1 VRAASFS
8 TLVALAIIVAL
19 QIVLFVDLQLPF
31 YAAWLVGVSLTTFVF
46 YWVDKRLARI
56 RRFTIRIPERTLNL
70 LALAGGF
77 AGAWLGRALFRHK
90 TNIRKHWEMFAIL
103 VLGTLIHTALIYWV
117 FFRDLWPLW

>member
-1 VRAASFS
+1 
-8 TLVALAIIVAL
+8 VALAIIVAL
-19 QIVLFVDLQLPF
+19 QILLFVDLQLPF
-31 YAAWLVGVSLTTFVF
+31 YAAWLVGVSLTTLVF

-77 AGAWLGRALFRHK
+77 AGAWLGRGLFHHK

-103 VLGTLIHTALIYWV
+103 VLSTLIHTALIYWV

>member
-19 QIVLFVDLQLPF
+19 QILLFVDLQLPF
-31 YAAWLVGVSLTTFVF
+31 YAAWLVGVSLTTLVF

-77 AGAWLGRALFRHK
+77 AGAWLGRGLFHHK

-103 VLGTLIHTALIYWV
+103 VLSTLIHTALIYWV

>member
-1 VRAASFS
+1 VRATSFS
-8 TLVALAIIVAL
+8 TLVALAIVVAL

-31 YAAWLVGVSLTTFVF
+31 YAAWLVGVSLTTLVF
-46 YWVDKRLARI
+46 YWADKRLARV

-77 AGAWLGRALFRHK
+77 AGAWLGRGLFHHK

-103 VLGTLIHTALIYWV
+103 ILSTLIHTALIYWV
-117 FFRDLWPLW
+117 FFRDIWPS

>member
-1 VRAASFS
+1 MRAASFS

-19 QIVLFVDLQLPF
+19 QILLFVDLQLPF
-31 YAAWLVGVSLTTFVF
+31 YAAWLVGVSLTTLVF

-77 AGAWLGRALFRHK
+77 AGAWLGRGLFHHK

-103 VLGTLIHTALIYWV
+103 VLSTLIHTALIYWV